1 MNAVNAVNAPQDP
14 HLFTHLYGRIALRG
28 AGQENDSLAH
38 VAVGTVSV
46 YEVVLARPR
55 DDDEPA
61 FGALCMRFTPVDA
74 DDTATAGPA
83 GVRLPMRRPPTAGN
97 VAVVCHGDLPHPHDP
112 ADAPGDGQQTTRLDA
127 AVVDTTQPHA
137 PPPPGRFRDV
147 EHLPVARDA
156 AEHLDATVACLH
168 NVLELAPWQDGQP
181 SLLLDSSARLLS
193 ASLLGCMPRRP
204 DRGSRGHTTT
214 LQRAIGFI
222 HSHAEQPLTLADVAA
237 AAHVTARALQ
247 YAFAHID
254 TTPLAY
260 LRDVRLTR
268 AHTEL
273 QRASPATDT
282 VTDIALR
289 WGFAHPGR
297 FAAYYR
303 AAYGISPSTTLLRA
317 PPPYA

>member
-1 MNAVNAVNAPQDP
+1 
-14 HLFTHLYGRIALRG
+14 
-28 AGQENDSLAH
+28 
-38 VAVGTVSV
+38 
-46 YEVVLARPR
+46 
-55 DDDEPA
+55 
-61 FGALCMRFTPVDA
+61 MRFAPADA
-74 DDTATAGPA
+74 ADAAETTTAGPA
-83 GVRLPMRRPPTAGN
+83 GVRQPTRRPPTAGN
-97 VAVVCHGDLPHPHDP
+97 VAVVCHEGLPHPHDP
-112 ADAPGDGQQTTRLDA
+112 ADVPGDGQQTWLDA
-127 AVVDTTQPHA
+127 AVVDTTQPHS
-137 PPPPGRFRDV
+137 PPPQGRFRDV

-193 ASLLGCMPRRP
+193 ASLLGCMPRHP

-222 HSHAEQPLTLADVAA
+222 HAHAEQPLTLADIAA

-247 YAFAHID
+247 YAFARID

-273 QRASPATDT
+273 QHASPATGT

-303 AAYGISPSTTLLRA
+303 AAYGISPSTTLLRS
-317 PPPYA
+317 PPPHA